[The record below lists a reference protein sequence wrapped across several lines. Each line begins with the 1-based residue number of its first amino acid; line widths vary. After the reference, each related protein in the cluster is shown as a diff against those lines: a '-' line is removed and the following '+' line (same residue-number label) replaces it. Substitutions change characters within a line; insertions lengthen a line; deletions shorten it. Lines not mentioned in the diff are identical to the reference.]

1 MSTYLQYSNP
11 NNLKVGDTL
20 SVGCKKFT
28 SFAGSLAN
36 TNAAD
41 TAYADNDVLVEL
53 GTLDISLPSNF
64 DQTAR
69 KIVIEKIIVNV
80 EVAAGQ
86 ALVGHISASAT
97 TGTATNSAVATPTE
111 LFGAGATQLS
121 PEGYGLATTATEAD
135 IDFNSAGVTFCSPG
149 IVMAPTLIHI
159 YACTTTAINADIT
172 AGRFNVMVEYTVV

>member
-53 GTLDISLPSNF
+53 VHDISLPS
-64 DQTAR
+64 
-69 KIVIEKIIVNV
+69 
-80 EVAAGQ
+80 
-86 ALVGHISASAT
+86 IST
-97 TGTATNSAVATPTE
+97 KPRENS
-111 LFGAGATQLS
+111 
-121 PEGYGLATTATEAD
+121 Y
-135 IDFNSAGVTFCSPG
+135 
-149 IVMAPTLIHI
+149 
-159 YACTTTAINADIT
+159 
-172 AGRFNVMVEYTVV
+172 